1 MNWTVPTCDRD
12 PPTDTGDMAVPHDP
26 DDVTFG
32 SDPERAARTIQ
43 VRPWDGEYPFYR
55 ILRLN
60 VDIEILSW
68 IPHPEGTSRAR
79 SATTRGKD
87 PARYSP
93 SIGTNRWPFYSPL
106 HRPGNISKMPPRD
119 TSRIPSTQ
127 ALAQLAKTGTEL
139 SMSLCKQASTMT
151 APQTPTTR
159 TKRKRVLTLRSCTR
173 RHPR

>member
-1 MNWTVPTCDRD
+1 MNWTVPTCNRD
-12 PPTDTGDMAVPHDP
+12 PPTGDMAVPHDL

-32 SDPERAARTIQ
+32 SDPEGAARTIQ
-43 VRPWDGEYPFYR
+43 VRPWDGKCSFYC
-55 ILRLN
+55 ILRLS

-93 SIGTNRWPFYSPL
+93 TVLELIVGPFYSPL

-119 TSRIPSTQ
+119 TSRTPSTQ

-159 TKRKRVLTLRSCTR
+159 TKRRRVLNLRSCTR